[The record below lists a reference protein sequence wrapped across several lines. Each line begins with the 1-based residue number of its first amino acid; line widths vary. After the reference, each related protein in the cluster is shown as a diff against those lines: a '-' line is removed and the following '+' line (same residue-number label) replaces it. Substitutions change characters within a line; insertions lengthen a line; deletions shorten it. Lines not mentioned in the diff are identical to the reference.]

1 MRPNDKGSENPRFSR
16 SGRASLALGVLV
28 AVLGLAA
35 FVMGCAKKCSGL
47 DSEPRVRAA
56 RVKAVAAAPK
66 QPEGTARAGDQEEV
80 EEGAAT
86 FAAAMRRRSFA
97 EAAKLIDAAPK
108 EEQRQPEVRYARAL
122 VALELSDPNRA
133 LAEVSNLATTAP
145 AFASRADQIALR
157 VAKQTRDAV
166 VLEHLL
172 SQAAR
177 QGASDDRLLLAE
189 ALLESGQVKQ
199 GEATLDDVLRT
210 LESEKSPDL
219 DLMIRTRRTR
229 ALLREQL
236 GRAREAAADF
246 RWLAINAVGTTSAE
260 RADQRA
266 EHLDPQKLLTKAER
280 LARARRL
287 SELGAIEGVTEE
299 LRKLALAPG
308 PAPEPQA
315 QTFIRGWAVYASRSD
330 YPKAAALFATAAFET
345 GAERAKCL
353 YYQAKAL
360 ARSGEHDRAI
370 TAYRQVATLGGS
382 YVEPATYEA
391 ARLLQLSGDWQAAIS
406 AYERYLRQFPSGA
419 HRTSVEGD
427 LPVVRL
433 AIGAHVPARREL
445 AKLIAKTED
454 ARERARL
461 LELEGVA
468 LAGSGDSKTAAALF
482 AKVIEEQP
490 LTLPALLAQ
499 NRLRAM
505 GAPIPP
511 LLPPRRAVPSAPALP
526 KLRLPDLVERLHRV
540 GLDEEAEQALKAEE
554 PALRARYGERAP
566 EVLCR
571 LYGRLAS
578 GMRRYQIA
586 QTASKREALFQEPT
600 GDGLWQWECIYP
612 RPYGEIVEREAK
624 ARKLPSSFAYAVMRQ
639 ESAFRPTVVS
649 SAQAVGLMQII
660 PSTATRIGEE
670 IGSPYDPQL
679 MNAPAINVKFGVYYL
694 AKLVDMF
701 GGRPELA
708 AAAYNAGPRALS
720 GWLQS
725 LAVLPADLFIAS
737 IPYEETRTYVYRV
750 MSNYARYAY
759 LAGERLPDVPLQ
771 LPTGLSAPSNAY

>member
-1 MRPNDKGSENPRFSR
+1 VNGTELETFSR
-16 SGRASLALGVLV
+16 TGRASLAVGASLAL
-28 AVLGLAA
+28 LGLSALL
-35 FVMGCAKKCSGL
+35 MGCAKQCSGL
-47 DSEPRVRAA
+47 DTEPRTRAA
-56 RVKAVAAAPK
+56 PVKPATAAPGR
-66 QPEGTARAGDQEEV
+66 P
-80 EEGAAT
+80 EGAAPAGGEKHVEDGGAT
-86 FAAAMRRRSFA
+86 FAGAIRRRSFT
-97 EAAKLIDAAPK
+97 EAARLIDAAPR
-108 EEQRQPEVRYARAL
+108 EERLEPEVRYVRAL
-122 VALELSDPNRA
+122 VALELLDPNRA
-133 LAEVSNLATTAP
+133 LAEVSGLAQAAP
-145 AFASRADQIALR
+145 AFASRADQVALR

-199 GEATLDDVLRT
+199 GEATLDDILRT
-210 LESEKSPDL
+210 LEQEKSPNL
-219 DLMIRTRRTR
+219 DLMIRTRRAR
-229 ALLREQL
+229 ALLRQQL
-236 GRAREAAADF
+236 GRAREGAADF
-246 RWLAINAVGTTSAE
+246 RWLAINAVGTVAAE
-260 RADQRA
+260 RADQHA
-266 EHLDPQKLLTKAER
+266 EHLDPQKLLTKSER

-287 SELGAIEGVTEE
+287 SELGAIESVAEE
-299 LRKLALAPG
+299 LRRLARAPG
-308 PAPEPQA
+308 QPPEPQA
-315 QTFIRGWAVYASRSD
+315 ETFIRGWAVYASRSD
-330 YPKAAALFATAAFET
+330 YPAAAGLFAKAALET

-360 ARSGEHDRAI
+360 ARSGEHERAI
-370 TAYRQVATLGGS
+370 VIYRQVGTLGGS
-382 YVEPATYEA
+382 YVEPANYEV
-391 ARLLQLSGDWQAAIS
+391 ARLLHLGGDWQAAIS
-406 AYERYLRQFPSGA
+406 SYERYLRQFPNGA
-419 HRTSVEGD
+419 HRSSVEGD

-445 AKLIAKTED
+445 AKLIAKTDD

-468 LAGSGDSKTAAALF
+468 AAGSGDSKTAAALF

-505 GAPIPP
+505 GSPLPP
-511 LLPPRRAVPSAPALP
+511 LLPPRRTVPSAPPLP
-526 KLRLPDLVERLHRV
+526 RLRLPDLVERLHRV
-540 GLDEEAEQALKAEE
+540 GLDEEAEAALKAEE
-554 PALRARYGERAP
+554 PALRVRFGERTP

-571 LYGRLAS
+571 LYGQLAS
-578 GMRRYQIA
+578 AMRRYQIA
-586 QTASKREALFQEPT
+586 QTASKRESLFQEPT

-612 RPYGEIVEREAK
+612 RPYAEVVERETSSRHISA
-624 ARKLPSSFAYAVMRQ
+624 SFAYAVMRQ

-660 PSTATRIGEE
+660 PTTAARIAQE
-670 IGSPYDPQL
+670 IGTPYDPEL
-679 MNAPAINVKFGVYYL
+679 MRAPAINVTFGVYYL
-694 AKLVDMF
+694 AKLTRMY

-720 GWLQS
+720 GWLKS

-759 LAGERLPDVPLQ
+759 LAGEPLPNVPLE
-771 LPTGLSAPSNAY
+771 LPSGLSAPPDAY